1 MNASSD
7 LQSFEEVVPAAAR
20 LGAPSRSS
28 ILTQRRRCR
37 VTPQTGMNYGS
48 AGAGGA
54 NSQLQF
60 LVADQGGL
68 IDMRSVCVN
77 YTIQTAGG
85 SGTVCPEDGHP
96 FTTVQVLL
104 NGSLLDNIQNAMKL
118 TNIEM
123 KMGGSRAYYQGAGSL
138 QGFELLNPDLA
149 IGTTLTVSGANAQT
163 LTAPPAWGYVLGN
176 TTDLAGRAQRAGAA
190 MTNQYAGEPRSI
202 PLGLM
207 SGVGRIAQ
215 YLPISLLGELQ
226 LVLITGSNGEVTFD
240 ATSNTAGT
248 YSLANVS
255 LEYDIVVPST
265 PYMSLLQHIAA
276 EDSPTGGLNMP
287 FESSIITA
295 GASIAASAS
304 TLTEN
309 TVIVSRATNHLLRT
323 SVVQIPTALLQSPNY
338 PAQSCFS
345 HAGTWAVQFRVGSQ
359 TFPQVAAQGDAST
372 FNMSLAAYGSVE
384 QQAATVINRALWSQS
399 TNGTTAGTAATY
411 ETAQVSSG
419 GGTKFVFADSFI
431 PSYGFRTVKGGAEP
445 LDVDGISLAGASGSQ
460 LICTIVSAPAAAY
473 TPFVS
478 LVALKFIK
486 AKGGA
491 VSVIGA

>member
-1 MNASSD
+1 MSFMNASSD

-48 AGAGGA
+48 AGSGGA
-54 NSQLQF
+54 NAQLQF

-123 KMGGSRAYYQGAGSL
+123 KMGGTRAYYQGAGSL
-138 QGFELLNPDLA
+138 QGFELLNPDL
-149 IGTTLTVSGANAQT
+149 TTTIPLAGSSSVVAQS
-163 LTAPPAWGYVLGN
+163 AAWGYVANN
-176 TTDLAGRAQRAGAA
+176 TADLAARAQRSGAA

-295 GASIAASAS
+295 GASIAASSS

-323 SVVQIPTALLQSPNY
+323 SVVQIPTSLLQSPNY

-384 QQAATVINRALWSQS
+384 QQAATVINRALWSNS
-399 TNGTTAGTAATY
+399 TNGTTAGTAAVY
-411 ETAQVSSG
+411 ETAQASSG
-419 GGTKFVFADSFI
+419 GTAKFAYADSFI